1 MVQRFEL
8 MGIGLSHNLANQLGM
23 DPQVCTAVG
32 SSQGS
37 AYQISRQQKCVSVIS
52 TNSGN
57 YVNAPSVTAGAHLC
71 DLFVINNQTAG
82 SIVVTASS
90 GVNFSFGGASIAGTT
105 GFSVATQNTVLML
118 AVTASSWIALKGA

>member
-1 MVQRFEL
+1 MVQRAEL
-8 MGIGLSHNLANQLGM
+8 MGLGLSHNLANQLGI

-32 SSQGS
+32 ATQGS
-37 AYQISRQQKCVSVIS
+37 AYQINRQQKLVSVIS

-71 DLFVINNQTAG
+71 DLFVVNNQTAG

-90 GVNFSFGGASIAGTT
+90 GVNFSFGGSSIAGTT
-105 GFSVATQNTVLML
+105 GFSVASQNTVLLM
-118 AVTASSWIALKGA
+118 AVSASSWVALKGA